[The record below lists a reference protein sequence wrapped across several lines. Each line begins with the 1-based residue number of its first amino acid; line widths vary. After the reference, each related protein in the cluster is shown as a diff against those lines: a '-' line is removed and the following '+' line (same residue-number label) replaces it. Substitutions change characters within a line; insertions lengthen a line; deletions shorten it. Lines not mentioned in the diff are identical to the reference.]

1 MSEVSIPVYS
11 IETLCLNLVPDDVFT
26 PKKHEP
32 EELDALKIPMD
43 RRDAC
48 KDNYAEFKKCIMV
61 QHQTKGFMRWKYA
74 DQSHCGYY
82 FDHWNYCR
90 EKKSHELGLSGR
102 LNGV

>member
-1 MSEVSIPVYS
+1 MK
-11 IETLCLNLVPDDVFT
+11 TLFLNIVPDDVFT

-61 QHQTKGFMRWKYA
+61 QH
-74 DQSHCGYY
+74 
-82 FDHWNYCR
+82 
-90 EKKSHELGLSGR
+90 
-102 LNGV
+102 